1 MEKIYEAYTMV
12 HFSLS
17 CVLYGVASRGYCFSA
32 CVGSVLLRAF
42 NALRLTG
49 VLCGL
54 AHLGCSQHQSLT
66 KHSTEQAVTFCSDY
80 AFTLSPFHLCELLK
94 IAFRDTLGCLER

>member
-1 MEKIYEAYTMV
+1 MKRIYEAYTMV

-17 CVLYGVASRGYCFSA
+17 CVLYGVASGGFCFSA
-32 CVGSVLLRAF
+32 CVRGVLLRAF

-54 AHLGCSQHQSLT
+54 AHSGCSQHQSLT
-66 KHSTEQAVTFCSDY
+66 KQSTEQAVTFCSDY
-80 AFTLSPFHLCELLK
+80 AFTLSPLLLTT
-94 IAFRDTLGCLER
+94 AFRDTLGCLER